1 VEHWML
7 ELETMMKISIKDV
20 MGQAIMDY
28 GSTPRPTWMQ
38 RYLSMWIHIH
48 INVYTYRNR
57 HVYVSVGVHTHK
69 CICFIYEY
77 HFYIHVFRWAGMC
90 VLNGSQMHWTQ
101 EMEELFLTEGV
112 KGPVLM
118 YERQLAQLADM
129 TVFICVCIFVD
140 IFIIDALNIYT

>member
-1 VEHWML
+1 ML

-28 GSTPRPTWMQ
+28 VSTPRPIWMQ
-38 RYLSMWIHIH
+38 
-48 INVYTYRNR
+48 
-57 HVYVSVGVHTHK
+57 
-69 CICFIYEY
+69 
-77 HFYIHVFRWAGMC
+77 RWAGMC

-129 TVFICVCIFVD
+129 TVLVRGHLSDAARVTVGALTV
-140 IFIIDALNIYT
+140 IDVHARDVIAKLVEDVVETKDNFGWTSQLRYI